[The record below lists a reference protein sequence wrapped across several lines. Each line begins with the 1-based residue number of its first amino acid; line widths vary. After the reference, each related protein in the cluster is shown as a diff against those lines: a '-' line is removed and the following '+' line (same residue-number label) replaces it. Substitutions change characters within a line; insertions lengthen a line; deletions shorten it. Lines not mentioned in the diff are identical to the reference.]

1 MLGVSVATNTLS
13 LLMQANLGKTTNSL
27 AKSMDR
33 LSTGKKI
40 NSAADGAAELSISE
54 KLSSQISGTV
64 VAQENVQHGVLMLN
78 QTDSAL
84 QSINSNLT
92 KIRDLAVK
100 ASNGTYSQAERDA
113 MKIEAQ
119 GYIEQINNIAKT
131 TSFNGLVMLDGSVAD
146 LNLQVGANSSET
158 MDISAAFIE
167 STASALGISADSINT
182 AFSSAEKANE
192 FIETVD
198 SAMAQTSSRL
208 ATVGSYTNS
217 LSSMLDN
224 LSVKEMNLTSSRSLI
239 MDVDYAKEISKYV
252 QLQILQEVD
261 ASLLTQANTQPA
273 IALGLLK

>member
-27 AKSMDR
+27 SKSMER

-40 NSAADGAAELSISE
+40 NSASDGAAELSISE
-54 KLSSQISGTV
+54 KLSSQISGTII
-64 VAQENVQHGVLMLN
+64 AQENVQHGMLMLN
-78 QTDSAL
+78 QADSAL

-113 MKIEAQ
+113 MKVEAQ
-119 GYIEQINNIAKT
+119 GYMEQINNIAQT
-131 TSFNGLVMLDGSVAD
+131 TSFNGIVMLDGSATGVK
-146 LNLQVGANSSET
+146 LQVGANMSET
-158 MDISAAFIE
+158 LDISDAFIE
-167 STASALGISADSINT
+167 STASALGVSAGSINT

-192 FIETVD
+192 FLATVD
-198 SAMAQTSSRL
+198 EAMAKTSSRL
-208 ATVGSYTNS
+208 ATVGSYSNS
-217 LSSMLDN
+217 LTSTLEN
-224 LSVKEMNLTSSRSLI
+224 LNVKEMNLSASRSLI